1 MSAAIIASA
10 HTPNTARIK
19 LAELADQQGGEGGAA
34 PYRHTELQQMLAQK
48 QVRLATRLHA
58 TGRL

>member
-19 LAELADQQGGEGGAA
+19 LAELADQQGGEGGAT
-34 PYRHTELQQMLAQK
+34 PDRHTELQQMLAQ
-48 QVRLATRLHA
+48 R
-58 TGRL
+58 